1 VNSSPPPLREGALV
15 NPGQETLTADVVI
28 IGSGMGGGTLA
39 WALKDTGL
47 DVLIIERGQF
57 LPREPENS
65 QPDHVFIKKRYVTSE
80 PWYDAKTGQPFQP
93 GVYYW
98 VGGNTKMYGACLPR
112 FRRSDFEEVAH
123 QEGFSPAWPF
133 SYDDLE
139 PFYAKA
145 EERYEVHGVVGED
158 PTEPEHSTPYLY
170 PPLSHEPAVERLAER
185 LRQQGLHPFHMA
197 NGIHLPSMAERRA
210 DATSDGS
217 PSPTG
222 AKSDAENRAVRPAL
236 ESKAVRLLLG
246 AYVRRLDTSSDGHT
260 VTAAEA
266 QMGDRKVRIEA
277 KTFVICGGAVNS
289 AALLLRSANDQHR
302 EGLGNS
308 SGLLGRNYMVH
319 NSTFFLAVNPA
330 RRNDTAWQKTLGLND
345 WYEAGPATP
354 YPLGNLQ
361 MLGKLRAPMIK
372 AARSWAPLW
381 ALKMITDRSLDIY
394 LTTEDLPRLDN
405 RVIID
410 GDKIMINW
418 TPNNT
423 APHEE
428 LVKRVSR
435 VVRKAGY
442 PIVLTERMGI
452 ATNSHMCGT
461 AVAGADPSHNVLDT
475 DCRSHDV
482 GNLYVVDGSFFPS
495 SAALNPALTIAANA
509 LRVAPTIA
517 SSTPDGLCRPDQ
529 PSILTNIYPSA
540 EQMCAAGPE
549 DRLSSSLTCRIV
561 RSGHR
566 PRPP

>member
-1 VNSSPPPLREGALV
+1 MAQPSSQPPLREGALV
-15 NPGQETLTADVVI
+15 NPDQETLTADVVI

-47 DVLIIERGQF
+47 DVLIVERGQF

-65 QPDHVFIKKRYVTSE
+65 QPDHVFIKKRYVTSK

-123 QEGFSPAWPF
+123 HDGVSPAWPF

-145 EERYEVHGVVGED
+145 EELYEVHGVVGED
-158 PTEPEHSTPYLY
+158 PTEPEHSTPYPY
-170 PPLSHEPAVERLAER
+170 PPLSHEPADRTARRTAPAAGPAPLPYGQWHAPAVDGRTARRCHVRRLSLSHR
-185 LRQQGLHPFHMA
+185 
-197 NGIHLPSMAERRA
+197 S
-210 DATSDGS
+210 
-217 PSPTG
+217 
-222 AKSDAENRAVRPAL
+222 KSDAENRAVRPAL
-236 ESKAVRLLLG
+236 ESEAVRLLLG

-266 QMGDRKVRIEA
+266 QVGDRTSQDRGQDLRRSVAERSTQPPCCCVRPATSIA
-277 KTFVICGGAVNS
+277 
-289 AALLLRSANDQHR
+289 
-302 EGLGNS
+302 EGLGQLLRAARPQLH
-308 SGLLGRNYMVH
+308 GAQQHVLLGSEPGTPQRH
-319 NSTFFLAVNPA
+319 RLAEDSRPQRLV
-330 RRNDTAWQKTLGLND
+330 RGRVLT
-345 WYEAGPATP
+345 TP

-381 ALKMITDRSLDIY
+381 ALKMVTDRSLDIY

-423 APHEE
+423 APHDE

-461 AVAGADPSHNVLDT
+461 AVAGTDPSHSVLDP

-482 GNLYVVDGSFFPS
+482 DNLYVVDSSFFPS

-517 SSTPDGLCRPDQ
+517 ASTR
-529 PSILTNIYPSA
+529 
-540 EQMCAAGPE
+540 
-549 DRLSSSLTCRIV
+549 
-561 RSGHR
+561 
-566 PRPP
+566 

>member
-1 VNSSPPPLREGALV
+1 MAQLSPLPPLRDGALV
-15 NPGQETLTADVVI
+15 TPGQDTLTADVVI

-65 QPDHVFIKKRYVTSE
+65 QPDHVFIKKRYVTSK
-80 PWYDAKTGQPFQP
+80 PWYDAKTEKPFQP

-112 FRRSDFEEVAH
+112 FRRSDFQEVAH
-123 QEGFSPAWPF
+123 HDGASSAWPI

-145 EERYEVHGVVGED
+145 EELLEVHGGLGED
-158 PTEPEHSTPYLY
+158 PTEPEHSTPYPY
-170 PPLSHEPAVERLAER
+170 PPLSHEPAIERFAVR

-197 NGIHLPSMAERRA
+197 NGMHLPSMVERRA
-210 DATSDGS
+210 DATADGS
-217 PSPTG
+217 PSSTG
-222 AKSDAENRAVRPAL
+222 NKSDAENRAVRPAL
-236 ESKAVRLLLG
+236 ESPTVRLLLG
-246 AYVRRLDTSSDGHT
+246 AYVRRLHTNSDGDI
-260 VTAAEA
+260 VAAAEA
-266 QMGDRKVRIEA
+266 EIAGHTVRIEA
-277 KTFVICGGAVNS
+277 KTFVVSGGAVNS
-289 AALLLRSANDQHR
+289 AAVLLRSVSDQHP

-345 WYEAGPATP
+345 WYEAGPDNP

-361 MLGKLRAPMIK
+361 MLGKLQAPMVK
-372 AARSWAPLW
+372 AARSWAPIW
-381 ALKMITDRSLDIY
+381 ALKMVTDRSLDIY
-394 LTTEDLPRLDN
+394 VTTEDLPRLHN
-405 RVIID
+405 RVTVD
-410 GDKIMINW
+410 GDKIMISW
-418 TPNNT
+418 TPNNLV
-423 APHEE
+423 PHRE

-435 VVRKAGY
+435 AARKAGY

-461 AVAGADPSHNVLDT
+461 ALAGTDPSASVLDPN
-475 DCRSHDV
+475 CRSHDV
-482 GNLYVVDGSFFPS
+482 NNLFVVDSSFFPS

-509 LRVAPTIA
+509 LRVAPSIA
-517 SSTPDGLCRPDQ
+517 AST
-529 PSILTNIYPSA
+529 
-540 EQMCAAGPE
+540 
-549 DRLSSSLTCRIV
+549 SSS
-561 RSGHR
+561 RSQ
-566 PRPP
+566 

>member
-1 VNSSPPPLREGALV
+1 MDQPASAPRLRDGALV
-15 NPGQETLTADVVI
+15 NVDQDILTADVVI

-47 DVLIIERGQF
+47 DVLIVERGQF

-65 QPDHVFIKKRYVTSE
+65 QPDHVFIKKRYVTSK

-112 FRRSDFEEVAH
+112 FRRSDFEEVIH
-123 QEGFSPAWPF
+123 HDGVSPAWPF

-139 PFYAKA
+139 PLYAKA
-145 EERYEVHGVVGED
+145 EELFEVHGAVGED
-158 PTEPEHSTPYLY
+158 PTEPEHSTPYPY
-170 PPLSHEPAVERLAER
+170 QPLSHEPAVERLAVR
-185 LRQQGLHPFHMA
+185 LRRQGLHPFHMA
-197 NGIHLPSMAERRA
+197 NGMHLPSMAERRA

-236 ESKAVRLLLG
+236 ESPTVRLLLG
-246 AYVRRLDTSSDGHT
+246 AYVRRLHTSSDGHT

-266 QMGDRKVRIEA
+266 QVDERGVRIEA
-277 KTFVICGGAVNS
+277 KTFVVAGGSVNS
-289 AALLLRSANDQHR
+289 AALLLRSVSDQHPK
-302 EGLGNS
+302 GLGNS

-319 NSTFFLAVNPA
+319 NSTFFMAVNPT
-330 RRNDTAWQKTLGLND
+330 RRNDTAWQKTLGLNN
-345 WYEAGPATP
+345 WYEAGSDSP

-361 MLGKLRAPMIK
+361 MLGKLRAPMVK
-372 AARSWAPLW
+372 AARPWAPMW
-381 ALKMITDRSLDIY
+381 ALKMLTDRSLDIY

-405 RVIID
+405 RVTID
-410 GDKIMINW
+410 GDKIMISW
-418 TPNNT
+418 TPNNLT
-423 APHEE
+423 PHQE
-428 LVKRVSR
+428 LVRRVSR
-435 VVRKAGY
+435 AVRKAGY

-461 AVAGADPSHNVLDT
+461 AVAGTDPSTSVLDPN
-475 DCRSHDV
+475 CRSHDV
-482 GNLYVVDGSFFPS
+482 DNLYVVDGSFFPS

-517 SSTPDGLCRPDQ
+517 A
-529 PSILTNIYPSA
+529 SA
-540 EQMCAAGPE
+540 
-549 DRLSSSLTCRIV
+549 
-561 RSGHR
+561 RS
-566 PRPP
+566 

>member
-1 VNSSPPPLREGALV
+1 VIRAEQSLQPPLREGALV
-15 NPGQETLTADVVI
+15 NPDQETLTADVVI

-65 QPDHVFIKKRYVTSE
+65 QPDHVFIKKRYVTSK

-123 QEGFSPAWPF
+123 HEGVSRAWPF

-139 PFYAKA
+139 PCYAKA
-145 EERYEVHGVVGED
+145 EELYEVHGVVGED
-158 PTEPEHSTPYLY
+158 PTEPEHSTPYPY
-170 PPLSHEPAVERLAER
+170 PPLSHEPAVERLAVR

-236 ESKAVRLLLG
+236 ESEAVRLLMS
-246 AYVRRLDTSSDGHT
+246 AYVRRLDTSRDGHT

-266 QMGDRKVRIEA
+266 QLGDRRVRIEA
-277 KTFVICGGAVNS
+277 KTFVICAGAVNS

-410 GDKIMINW
+410 SDKIMINW

-423 APHEE
+423 APHDE

-461 AVAGADPSHNVLDT
+461 AVAGIDPSHSVLDLS
-475 DCRSHDV
+475 CRSHDV
-482 GNLYVVDGSFFPS
+482 DNLYVVDSSFFPS

-517 SSTPDGLCRPDQ
+517 ARTR
-529 PSILTNIYPSA
+529 
-540 EQMCAAGPE
+540 
-549 DRLSSSLTCRIV
+549 
-561 RSGHR
+561 
-566 PRPP
+566 

>member
-1 VNSSPPPLREGALV
+1 MDQPPPALSLREGALV
-15 NPGQETLTADVVI
+15 KPDQEALTADVVI

-57 LPREPENS
+57 LPSEPENS
-65 QPDHVFIKKRYVTSE
+65 QPDHVFIKKRYVTSK

-112 FRRSDFEEVAH
+112 FRRSDFQEVVHHDGVSA
-123 QEGFSPAWPF
+123 AWPF

-145 EERYEVHGVVGED
+145 EELYEVHGAVGED
-158 PTEPEHSTPYLY
+158 PTEPEHSTPYPY
-170 PPLSHEPAVERLAER
+170 PPLSHELAIERFAVR

-197 NGIHLPSMAERRA
+197 NGMHLPSMVERRA
-210 DATSDGS
+210 DTTADGS
-217 PSPTG
+217 PSSTG
-222 AKSDAENRAVRPAL
+222 NKSDAENRAVRPAL
-236 ESKAVRLLLG
+236 ESPSMRLLLG

-266 QMGDRKVRIEA
+266 QVGERTVRIEA
-277 KTFVICGGAVNS
+277 KTFVVAGGAVNS
-289 AALLLRSANDQHR
+289 AALLLRSVSDQHPK
-302 EGLGNS
+302 GLGNS
-308 SGLLGRNYMVH
+308 SGQLGRNYMVH
-319 NSTFFLAVNPA
+319 NSTFFLGVNPA

-345 WYEAGPATP
+345 WYEAGPDAP

-361 MLGKLRAPMIK
+361 MLGKLQASMVK
-372 AARSWAPLW
+372 AARSWAPMW
-381 ALKMITDRSLDIY
+381 ALKMVTDRSLDIY
-394 LTTEDLPRLDN
+394 LTTEDLPRPDN
-405 RVIID
+405 QVTVDADR
-410 GDKIMINW
+410 IMISW
-418 TPNNT
+418 TPNNLT
-423 APHEE
+423 PHHE

-435 VVRKAGY
+435 AVRKAGF

-461 AVAGADPSHNVLDT
+461 AMAGIDPSASVLDPN
-475 DCRSHDV
+475 CRSHDIS
-482 GNLYVVDGSFFPS
+482 NLFVVDSSFFPS

-517 SSTPDGLCRPDQ
+517 GSTR
-529 PSILTNIYPSA
+529 
-540 EQMCAAGPE
+540 
-549 DRLSSSLTCRIV
+549 
-561 RSGHR
+561 
-566 PRPP
+566 

>member
-1 VNSSPPPLREGALV
+1 MNSSPPPLREGALV
-15 NPGQETLTADVVI
+15 NPDQETLTADVVI

-65 QPDHVFIKKRYVTSE
+65 QPDHVFIKKRYVTSK

-123 QEGFSPAWPF
+123 HEGISPAWPF

-145 EERYEVHGVVGED
+145 EELYEVHGVVGED
-158 PTEPEHSTPYLY
+158 PTEPEHSTPYPY
-170 PPLSHEPAVERLAER
+170 PPLSHEPAVERLAAR

-197 NGIHLPSMAERRA
+197 NGMHLPSMAERRA

-236 ESKAVRLLLG
+236 ESEAVRLLLG
-246 AYVRRLDTSSDGHT
+246 AYVRRLDTSSDGHS

-266 QMGDRKVRIEA
+266 QIGDRKVRIEA

-308 SGLLGRNYMVH
+308 SGLLGHNYMVH
-319 NSTFFLAVNPA
+319 NSTFFLAV
-330 RRNDTAWQKTLGLND
+330 
-345 WYEAGPATP
+345 
-354 YPLGNLQ
+354 
-361 MLGKLRAPMIK
+361 
-372 AARSWAPLW
+372 
-381 ALKMITDRSLDIY
+381 
-394 LTTEDLPRLDN
+394 
-405 RVIID
+405 
-410 GDKIMINW
+410 
-418 TPNNT
+418 
-423 APHEE
+423 
-428 LVKRVSR
+428 
-435 VVRKAGY
+435 
-442 PIVLTERMGI
+442 
-452 ATNSHMCGT
+452 
-461 AVAGADPSHNVLDT
+461 
-475 DCRSHDV
+475 
-482 GNLYVVDGSFFPS
+482 
-495 SAALNPALTIAANA
+495 
-509 LRVAPTIA
+509 
-517 SSTPDGLCRPDQ
+517 
-529 PSILTNIYPSA
+529 
-540 EQMCAAGPE
+540 
-549 DRLSSSLTCRIV
+549 
-561 RSGHR
+561 
-566 PRPP
+566 